1 MKFRILFFTVLLCFA
16 GLSLAAEPYVGVR
29 YVHDGDTV
37 VLATGETLRYLGIDA
52 PEMGRK
58 GEKDRFMALE
68 SRNLNAHLLRNARIR
83 LEFDEERRDRY
94 GRLLAYVFLDSGEMV
109 NCLLIRKG
117 LAFVLAAKP
126 NMKYF
131 SRLLD
136 CQRQAMKERIGL
148 WSRGPEKPEPFYM
161 GNRNSYRFHRPDC
174 SSGRRIARP
183 NRVRFDTWEQA
194 YWEGFSPCR
203 RCQP

>member
-1 MKFRILFFTVLLCFA
+1 MKFRILFFTLLLFFSSQP
-16 GLSLAAEPYVGVR
+16 LSAAPYAGVR

-37 VLATGETLRYLGIDA
+37 TLVTGETVRYLGMDA

-58 GEKDRFMALE
+58 GEKDQFMAPE
-68 SRNLNAHLLRNARIR
+68 SRNMNVHLLRKAGIR

-94 GRLLAYVFLDSGEMV
+94 GRLLAYVFLESGEMV
-109 NCLLIRKG
+109 NCLLVRRG
-117 LAFVLAAKP
+117 LAVVLAKKP

-131 SRLLD
+131 SQLLD
-136 CQRQAMKERIGL
+136 CQRRAMKERIGI
-148 WSRGPEKPEPFYM
+148 WSKAPEKPEPYYL

-174 SSGRRIARP
+174 ASGRKIACP
-183 NRVRFDTWEQA
+183 NRVFFDTREKA